1 MHRRFVACSG
11 LTWWARFTF
20 ATVAHLP
27 RRALDKSIEPLHVPG
42 LKADRCVY
50 KGGGGPA
57 FGDCSDATE
66 EQVAKALD
74 QLWRALCRPRLRAI
88 RRAHSVRKSPA
99 HAKEGVARWIFDVQK
114 EGQLRCVK
122 TLDAPWRCRRVR
134 AAEKPSRSP
143 SASHGP
149 CCLGRAL
156 MAPVLEDIDQ
166 VLAITFT
173 DKAAGEIKSR
183 VKATLAAEGMAA
195 QALKVDDAWISTIH
209 GMCSRILRMHATE
222 LGIDPAFS
230 VLDEATAADLFNA
243 AVEEVLAGQNEFWS
257 PGGLDALFSEYPARS
272 HGGFAQNVH

>member
-1 MHRRFVACSG
+1 MDFS
-11 LTWWARFTF
+11 TF
-20 ATVAHLP
+20 
-27 RRALDKSIEPLHVPG
+27 
-42 LKADRCVY
+42 
-50 KGGGGPA
+50 
-57 FGDCSDATE
+57 
-66 EQVAKALD
+66 
-74 QLWRALCRPRLRAI
+74 
-88 RRAHSVRKSPA
+88 
-99 HAKEGVARWIFDVQK
+99 K

-122 TLDAPWRCRRVR
+122 TLDAPV
-134 AAEKPSRSP
+134 AV
-143 SASHGP
+143 SAGAGSGKTFT
-149 CCLGRAL
+149 LTQRIAWAL
-156 MAPVLEDIDQ
+156 LPGSGADGAPFLEDIDQ

-272 HGGFAQNVH
+272 HGGFAQTSIEDMIREIARAAIASPRGMECVCLPPQPRPAGVIARELLELATAARAAAAPSAGKKSADAFL